1 MQINKFILNHAKG
14 HPLSFSIDPSYL
26 AILPPGTPPTHDLS
40 GFLAQLARRLGML
53 KRGGEPD
60 VERAAVWFVK
70 WWREQGC
77 LLSSSAP
84 MPLTPEEPQ
93 LERNMNCGDAYE
105 SPGGAEPSGLRG
117 GWGFDFEWD
126 VGQGPH
132 LLDPSPCDAAES
144 MNRIQQRMGHIIDAY
159 VERLEEEQNSDEG
172 VSETQRKK
180 KEKEEQRAR
189 RARRVKALLES
200 RRSGR

>member
-1 MQINKFILNHAKG
+1 
-14 HPLSFSIDPSYL
+14 
-26 AILPPGTPPTHDLS
+26 
-40 GFLAQLARRLGML
+40 ML

-70 WWREQGC
+70 WWREEGC

-84 MPLTPEEPQ
+84 IPPHVQSPERDMSGVVP
-93 LERNMNCGDAYE
+93 CHA
-105 SPGGAEPSGLRG
+105 PGRDPTYIAGLRG

-126 VGQGPH
+126 IGEGPQ
-132 LLDPSPCDAAES
+132 LLDPSQCTAAETE
-144 MNRIQQRMGHIIDAY
+144 NRIQQRMAHIIDAF

-172 VSETQRKK
+172 VSETQKK
-180 KEKEEQRAR
+180 KRVKDEQRVR
-189 RARRVKALLES
+189 REKRVKALLLA